1 MLFELSSVDCQLHT
15 MKETYNNVK
24 WSISDNVLWNDS
36 SVIIYCEMT
45 KNHTAGVQLEVCPDY
60 GVESPF
66 SGETNGEEL
75 DQTDLKNM
83 NQFEAPS
90 YKN

>member
-1 MLFELSSVDCQLHT
+1 
-15 MKETYNNVK
+15 
-24 WSISDNVLWNDS
+24 
-36 SVIIYCEMT
+36 MT

-83 NQFEAPS
+83 NQCEAPHIKIKS
-90 YKN
+90 L

>member
-1 MLFELSSVDCQLHT
+1 
-15 MKETYNNVK
+15 MKWLKITLQAFK
-24 WSISDNVLWNDS
+24 
-36 SVIIYCEMT
+36 
-45 KNHTAGVQLEVCPDY
+45 EVCPDY

-83 NQFEAPS
+83 NQCEAPHIKIKS
-90 YKN
+90 L